1 MKESERK
8 VFAAD
13 NVGGAKTKRVTLV
26 PSETTA
32 TWTEKD
38 EFSHLGTS
46 SH

>member
-1 MKESERK
+1 MTLT
-8 VFAAD
+8 AAV
-13 NVGGAKTKRVTLV
+13 NVGGAKKGKGSAPLV
-26 PSETTA
+26 PSETIA